1 MPKPPLLVGLL
12 AAPDSWYGQD
22 LARAARTLD
31 HLEVAWVDFRRL
43 QAEVGQT
50 ARFSHADGDD
60 AAQLQAL
67 LVRTMPLGSLEQ
79 VIYRMN
85 WLAEYQRHGSV
96 VLNDPRSLEI
106 AIDKYLTLSR
116 LAARGVLV
124 PETCVCETW
133 EDALAA
139 YERLGGDVVV
149 KPLFG
154 GEGRGI
160 VRVESPDL
168 AERVFKTLSRT
179 DSVLFLQKFIP
190 HDGYDVRVLAIGDK
204 IWGMT
209 RHSDVDWR
217 TNVQRGAAVRPH
229 TPTDQ
234 QLQIAR
240 LALDAIGLDMAGV
253 DLLPGKDGNL
263 YLLEVNG
270 VPGWRALA
278 AVCQADIAAE
288 TLSRVRAVVKSRSS
302 A

>member
-12 AAPDSWYGQD
+12 AASDSWYGQD
-22 LARAARTLD
+22 LARAAALLQNLD
-31 HLEVAWVDFRRL
+31 VEWVDFRRL
-43 QAEVGQT
+43 QVSVAAQSQFLHS
-50 ARFSHADGDD
+50 AASD
-60 AAQLQAL
+60 AARLQAL

-85 WLAEYQRHGSV
+85 WLAEYQRQGAV

-133 EDALAA
+133 EDALVA
-139 YERLGGDVVV
+139 YEKLGGDVVV

-160 VRVESPDL
+160 LRVESPDL

-190 HDGYDVRVLAIGDK
+190 HDGYDIRILAIGDK

-229 TPTDQ
+229 DPTDE
-234 QLQIAR
+234 QLN
-240 LALDAIGLDMAGV
+240 LALQTLDAIGLEMAGV
-253 DLLPGKDGNL
+253 DLLPGRDGNL
-263 YLLEVNG
+263 YLLEANG

-278 AVCQADIAAE
+278 VACQADIASE
-288 TLSRVRAVVKSRSS
+288 VLSHVRAVVKSRSS